1 MQNTAST
8 RTAADGVDETISK
21 LLGGDE
27 VDEEVDDVG
36 AISQEIYEL
45 GKESKERYKSAEM
58 GEEYR
63 CVGDLLFSKDM
74 SYETIFRLLIPNKY

>member
-1 MQNTAST
+1 MRGTCKVPLPL

-45 GKESKERYKSAEM
+45 RNESKETKQNVLKWEK
-58 GEEYR
+58 YR
-63 CVGDLLFSKDM
+63 CVGFVFLQG
-74 SYETIFRLLIPNKY
+74 YVV